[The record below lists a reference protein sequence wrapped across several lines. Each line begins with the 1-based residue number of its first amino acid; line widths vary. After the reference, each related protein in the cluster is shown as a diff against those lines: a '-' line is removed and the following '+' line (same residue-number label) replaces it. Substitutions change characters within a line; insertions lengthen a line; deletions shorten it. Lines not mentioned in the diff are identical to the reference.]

1 MSDKLNEKFEEFA
14 TEQKVIVENAADP
27 MPTVTATVIPGTGS
41 EPSQVSDAQTS
52 NGGGKDPMPTV
63 GAEKSYGQ
71 SAPADL
77 GGTST
82 TPNGDDVDGADNPGA
97 KAAAPVGDKAAQGDG
112 SAQTSNI
119 NDAGDQGTQPTVGA
133 DAAYGTSSG
142 SQVTYPIKPSYE
154 DLDVSDDVNALLEGT
169 ELSKEFAE
177 KAKTI
182 FEAAV
187 VSKLNEELDRMH
199 EDYAKALETEIETVK
214 TELAEKVDDY
224 LSYAV
229 TQWMDKNSLQVEAGI
244 KAELGESV
252 LTGLKK
258 VFVEN
263 YIELPDEKVDLVDD
277 LQSQLNKMESKL
289 NESIEENVGLSK
301 KVGGYIKNGIVTE
314 IAEGLSLS
322 QKEKLISLA
331 EAVEFVDE
339 ETFRT
344 KVSTLRESYFSTKPE
359 ATETVTEDVQVEGQ
373 SDNPSMSAYVD
384 AIARWKGK

>member
-1 MSDKLNEKFEEFA
+1 MSEEIKK
-14 TEQKVIVENAADP
+14 TLDESS
-27 MPTVTATVIPGTGS
+27 VTAGAKPAEPQGKLGPDGS
-41 EPSQVSDAQTS
+41 SLAGVQ
-52 NGGGKDPMPTV
+52 
-63 GAEKSYGQ
+63 
-71 SAPADL
+71 DL
-77 GGTST
+77 GGPTPFNSKPDDDSNKYKTIAGGNAQAPT
-82 TPNGDDVDGADNPGA
+82 TKPSDA
-97 KAAAPVGDKAAQGDG
+97 
-112 SAQTSNI
+112 SAQKAEFS
-119 NDAGDQGTQPTVGA
+119 DKGDVKAGHEPEGEVIAENPAETESVIEVDLSA
-133 DAAYGTSSG
+133 DVAALT
-142 SQVTYPIKPSYE
+142 
-154 DLDVSDDVNALLEGT
+154 EG
-169 ELSKEFAE
+169 ENLSEEFKE

-187 VSKLNEELDRMH
+187 VSKLNEELERMH
-199 EDYAKALETEIETVK
+199 EDYAKALDKEIETVK

-322 QKEKLISLA
+322 QKEKLVSLA
-331 EAVEFVDE
+331 EAVEFENEDA
-339 ETFRT
+339 FKA

-359 ATETVTEDVQVEGQ
+359 KTEVSEDVQVENAPEAG
-373 SDNPSMSAYVD
+373 SAMDAYSQ
-384 AIARWKGK
+384 AIARWAK

>member
-1 MSDKLNEKFEEFA
+1 MSEEI
-14 TEQKVIVENAADP
+14 TKTLDESS
-27 MPTVTATVIPGTGS
+27 VTAGAKPAEPQGKLGS
-41 EPSQVSDAQTS
+41 DGSSL
-52 NGGGKDPMPTV
+52 GGV
-63 GAEKSYGQ
+63 Q
-71 SAPADL
+71 DL
-77 GGTST
+77 GGPTPFNSKPEGDSNKLKTIAGGNAQAPT
-82 TPNGDDVDGADNPGA
+82 TKPSDA
-97 KAAAPVGDKAAQGDG
+97 
-112 SAQTSNI
+112 SAQKAEFS
-119 NDAGDQGTQPTVGA
+119 DKGDVKAGHEPEGEVIAENPAEEESVIEVDLSA
-133 DAAYGTSSG
+133 DVAALT
-142 SQVTYPIKPSYE
+142 
-154 DLDVSDDVNALLEGT
+154 EG
-169 ELSKEFAE
+169 ENLSEEFKE

-199 EDYAKALETEIETVK
+199 EDYAKALDKEIETVK

-277 LQSQLNKMESKL
+277 LQGQLNKMESKL

-301 KVGGYIKNGIVTE
+301 QVGGYIKNGIVTE

-322 QKEKLISLA
+322 QKEKLVSLA
-331 EAVEFVDE
+331 EAVEFENEDA
-339 ETFRT
+339 FKA

-359 ATETVTEDVQVEGQ
+359 KTTVSEDVQVENAPEAG
-373 SDNPSMSAYVD
+373 SSMDAYSQ
-384 AIARWKGK
+384 AIARWAKK

>member
-1 MSDKLNEKFEEFA
+1 MSEEN
-14 TEQKVIVENAADP
+14 TKTLDESS
-27 MPTVTATVIPGTGS
+27 VTAGAKPAEPQGKLGPDGS
-41 EPSQVSDAQTS
+41 SLAGIQ
-52 NGGGKDPMPTV
+52 
-63 GAEKSYGQ
+63 
-71 SAPADL
+71 DL
-77 GGTST
+77 GGPTPFNSKPTDDTNKYKTIAGGNAQAPT
-82 TPNGDDVDGADNPGA
+82 T
-97 KAAAPVGDKAAQGDG
+97 
-112 SAQTSNI
+112 
-119 NDAGDQGTQPTVGA
+119 
-133 DAAYGTSSG
+133 
-142 SQVTYPIKPSYE
+142 KPSDASASKAEFSDKGDVKAGHEPEGEVIAE
-154 DLDVSDDVNALLEGT
+154 DPAETESVIEVDLSADVAALTEG
-169 ELSKEFAE
+169 ENLSEEFKE

-187 VSKLNEELDRMH
+187 VSKLNEELERMH
-199 EDYAKALETEIETVK
+199 EDYAKALDKEIETVK

-277 LQSQLNKMESKL
+277 LQAQLNKMESKL

-322 QKEKLISLA
+322 QKEKLVSLA
-331 EAVEFVDE
+331 EAVEFENE
-339 ETFRT
+339 EAFKA

-359 ATETVTEDVQVEGQ
+359 KTEVSEDVQVENAPEAG
-373 SDNPSMSAYVD
+373 SAMDAYSQ
-384 AIARWKGK
+384 AIARWAK

>member
-1 MSDKLNEKFEEFA
+1 MSEEI
-14 TEQKVIVENAADP
+14 TKTLDESS
-27 MPTVTATVIPGTGS
+27 VTAGAKPAEPQGKLGPDGS
-41 EPSQVSDAQTS
+41 SLAGIQ
-52 NGGGKDPMPTV
+52 
-63 GAEKSYGQ
+63 
-71 SAPADL
+71 DL
-77 GGTST
+77 GGPTPFNSKPTDDTNKYKTIAGGNAQSPT
-82 TPNGDDVDGADNPGA
+82 TKPSDA
-97 KAAAPVGDKAAQGDG
+97 
-112 SAQTSNI
+112 SAQKAEFS
-119 NDAGDQGTQPTVGA
+119 DKGDVKAGHEPEGDVIAETPAEEESVIEVDLSA
-133 DAAYGTSSG
+133 DVAALT
-142 SQVTYPIKPSYE
+142 
-154 DLDVSDDVNALLEGT
+154 EG
-169 ELSKEFAE
+169 ENLSEEFKE

-199 EDYAKALETEIETVK
+199 EDYAKALDKEIETVK

-277 LQSQLNKMESKL
+277 LQGQLNKMESKL

-322 QKEKLISLA
+322 QKEKLVSLA
-331 EAVEFVDE
+331 EAVEFENEDA
-339 ETFRT
+339 FKA

-359 ATETVTEDVQVEGQ
+359 KTEVSEDVQVENAPEAG
-373 SDNPSMSAYVD
+373 SAMDAYSQ
-384 AIARWKGK
+384 AIARWAK